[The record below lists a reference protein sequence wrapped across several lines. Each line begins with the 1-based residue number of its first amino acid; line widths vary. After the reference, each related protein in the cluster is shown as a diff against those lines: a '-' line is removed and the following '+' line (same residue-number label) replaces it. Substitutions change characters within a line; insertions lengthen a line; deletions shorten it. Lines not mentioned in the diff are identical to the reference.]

1 MSFNLRT
8 SLYVLTAY
16 GAISG
21 LLAAPAL
28 AHSPYLKPNTFTPD
42 SKRTHVTVEASFAEG
57 DLRPDVAMKADAF
70 HAVAPDGQVVPLTPA
85 ASLSDATFLEVPLTQ
100 EGTYLITSGVRQ
112 GRIAKAAV
120 KDGRVRFLEGGGTL
134 NPGETAVDV
143 RSITRADVYV
153 SHGKPAPHDITTEPG
168 VEIHPLTAPYDA
180 YAGEPFRL
188 AVRENGTG
196 IAAADITV
204 IADGETYAGK
214 SAPIELK
221 TDATGQAG
229 FTPPKAGLYLIQT
242 RVRRASPDTPGL
254 WFSNTATLT
263 LEVLPQ

>member
-1 MSFNLRT
+1 MPHNLRT
-8 SLYVLTAY
+8 SLLAI
-16 GAISG
+16 AISG
-21 LLAAPAL
+21 LFAAPAL

-42 SKRTHVTVEASFAEG
+42 SKRSHVTVEASFAEG
-57 DLRPDVAMKADAF
+57 DLRPDVAMKSDAF

-85 ASLSDATFLEVPLTQ
+85 ANLKDATFLEVPLTAD
-100 EGTYLITSGVRQ
+100 GTWLITSGVRQ
-112 GRIAKAAV
+112 GRVAKAAL
-120 KDGRVRFLEGGGTL
+120 KDGQIRFLEGGATL

-153 SHGKPAPHDITTEPG
+153 SRGAPAQRDITTEAG
-168 VEIHPLTAPYDA
+168 VEIHPVTAPYDA
-180 YAGEPFRL
+180 YAGEPFKL
-188 AVRENGTG
+188 AVREGG
-196 IAAADITV
+196 KGLAAAEVTIV
-204 IADGETYAGK
+204 ADGETYNGK

-221 TDATGQAG
+221 TDASGQTS

-254 WFSNTATLT
+254 WLSNTATLT

>member
-1 MSFNLRT
+1 MTRILRT
-8 SLYVLTAY
+8 SLLALTIA
-16 GAISG
+16 G
-21 LLAAPAL
+21 LMAAPTL

-57 DLRPDVAMKADAF
+57 DLRPDVAMKSDAF
-70 HAVAPDGQVVPLTPA
+70 HAVSPDGQVVPLTPA
-85 ASLSDATFLEVPLTQ
+85 ASLSDATFLEVPLIAD
-100 EGTYLITSGVRQ
+100 GTWLITSGVRQ

-120 KDGRVRFLEGGGTL
+120 KDGQVRFLEGGGAL

-153 SHGKPAPHDITTEPG
+153 SRGAPAYKDITTEPG
-168 VEIHPLTAPYDA
+168 VEIHPVTAPYDA
-180 YAGEPFRL
+180 YAGEPFKL
-188 AVRENGTG
+188 AVRENGKG
-196 IAAADITV
+196 LADAEVTV
-204 IADGETYAGK
+204 IADGETYNGK
-214 SAPIELK
+214 TPDLELK
-221 TDATGQAG
+221 TDASGQAS

-254 WFSNTATLT
+254 WLSNTATLT

>member
-1 MSFNLRT
+1 MSHHLRT
-8 SLYVLTAY
+8 SLLAVTIA
-16 GAISG
+16 G
-21 LLAAPAL
+21 LFAVPAL

-57 DLRPDVAMKADAF
+57 DLRPDVAMKSDAF

-100 EGTYLITSGVRQ
+100 DGTYLITSGVRQ
-112 GRIAKAAV
+112 GRVAKAAV
-120 KDGRVRFLEGGGTL
+120 KDGQVRFLENGGTL

-168 VEIHPLTAPYDA
+168 VEIHPVTAPYDA
-180 YAGEPFRL
+180 YAGEPFKL
-188 AVRENGTG
+188 AVRENGKG
-196 IAAADITV
+196 LAAEVTV
-204 IADGETYAGK
+204 IADGETYNGK
-214 SAPIELK
+214 SAPVVLQ
-221 TDATGQAG
+221 TDASGQAS

-254 WFSNTATLT
+254 WLSNTATLT